1 MDLLSTCGDNFTY
14 AAGDALISHMNALE
28 HLKMISKKVHM
39 ICYEFVFFV
48 FLFFGFF
55 GIEFVMSLLN

>member
-14 AAGDALISHMNALE
+14 TAGDALISHMNALE

-39 ICYEFVFFV
+39 ICYEFVF
-48 FLFFGFF
+48 LFFVLDR
-55 GIEFVMSLLN
+55 ICYEFVKLAN